1 MSHNL
6 PISVNRC
13 KASFNCRDSETLI
26 VHHFCSTFF
35 ISKLLNRRKQRKEA
49 GNGHFIKKQKLLQSI
64 KVLLSIGG
72 IKQVRPIAWRKN
84 VSTVWCTSGIRYS
97 AQGWEASLTNG
108 KQIRIRMIK
117 DLLLYKFCA
126 HRERRAI
133 IQLEKYQACEQT
145 KRHEFGLGSHLN
157 VWGPLVLKIKGHGP
171 GGNLLKIFKTRVTTL
186 LWNKALW
193 LDVVSHLWHFNQSDS
208 IIFKCIIISLLWNFF
223 IRLFLLKI
231 HSLLLIPIGL
241 HFWVHIPAQP
251 FSFCRWLNSNSFP
264 SVCWQTCNHYTS
276 APV

>member
-126 HRERRAI
+126 HRERRA
-133 IQLEKYQACEQT
+133 
-145 KRHEFGLGSHLN
+145 
-157 VWGPLVLKIKGHGP
+157 
-171 GGNLLKIFKTRVTTL
+171 
-186 LWNKALW
+186 
-193 LDVVSHLWHFNQSDS
+193 S
-208 IIFKCIIISLLWNFF
+208 I
-223 IRLFLLKI
+223 
-231 HSLLLIPIGL
+231 
-241 HFWVHIPAQP
+241 
-251 FSFCRWLNSNSFP
+251 
-264 SVCWQTCNHYTS
+264 Y
-276 APV
+276 